1 MAHQVSVFLENKPG
15 RLKKIT
21 AVLKEQKVN
30 IRAMTLSTSTAGWG
44 ILNLLVDRPEKACE
58 ILTATGHPAV
68 LREIVVV
75 KMGDAPG
82 TLHDMLLLLA
92 KAGLNVQNAYG
103 TVLGDQRSAILV
115 IDVEDVEDVE
125 SVQQIFREAGV
136 ETLSTE
142 QVYRI

>member
-1 MAHQVSVFLENKPG
+1 MIAHQVSVFLENKPG
-15 RLKKIT
+15 RLEKIT
-21 AVLKEQKVN
+21 AVLKEQQLN

-44 ILNLLVDRPEKACE
+44 ILNLLVDQPERACQV
-58 ILTATGHPAV
+58 LTAAGHPAAM
-68 LREIVVV
+68 REIVVV
-75 KMGDAPG
+75 KMTDAPG

-115 IDVEDVEDVE
+115 IDVEDAE
-125 SVQQIFREAGV
+125 SVQQIFSEAGV

>member
-1 MAHQVSVFLENKPG
+1 MIAHQVSVFLENKPG
-15 RLKKIT
+15 RLEKIT
-21 AVLKEQKVN
+21 AVLKEQQIN

-44 ILNLLVDRPEKACE
+44 ILNLLVDQPQKACE
-58 ILTATGHPAV
+58 ILGATDHPAV

-82 TLHDMLLLLA
+82 TLHDMLLLLSR
-92 KAGLNVQNAYG
+92 AGLNVQNAYG
-103 TVLGDQRSAILV
+103 TVLGDRRTAILV
-115 IDVEDVEDVE
+115 IDVEDTD
-125 SVQQIFREAGV
+125 SAQQLFSEAGV

>member
-1 MAHQVSVFLENKPG
+1 MIAHQVSVFLENKPG
-15 RLKKIT
+15 RLEKIT
-21 AVLKEQKVN
+21 AVLKEQQIN
-30 IRAMTLSTSTAGWG
+30 IRAMTLATSTAGWG
-44 ILNLLVDRPEKACE
+44 ILNLLVDQPQKASE
-58 ILTATGHPAV
+58 ILSTTGHPAV

-75 KMGDAPG
+75 KMSDAPG

-103 TVLGDQRSAILV
+103 TVLGDRRTAILV
-115 IDVEDVEDVE
+115 IDVEDTE
-125 SVQQIFREAGV
+125 SVQQLFSEAGV

>member
-1 MAHQVSVFLENKPG
+1 MIAHQVSVFLENKPG
-15 RLKKIT
+15 RLEKIT
-21 AVLKEQKVN
+21 AVLKEQEIN

-44 ILNLLVDRPEKACE
+44 ILNLLVDQPERACQVLAE
-58 ILTATGHPAV
+58 TGHPAA
-68 LREIVVV
+68 LREIVVA
-75 KMGDAPG
+75 KMADVPG

-115 IDVEDVEDVE
+115 IDVEDAE
-125 SVQQIFREAGV
+125 SVQQIFSEAGV